1 MLKAMSDHETKST
14 DTRVVMYTTP
24 WCGYCNAAKRLLGQ
38 LGIAY
43 VDHDVSRDVALRQ
56 RIADETGWRTVP
68 MIYLDGR
75 FVGGFDD
82 LSALHR
88 RGGLVR

>member
-1 MLKAMSDHETKST
+1 MKVFIAELIGTMTL
-14 DTRVVMYTTP
+14 VLFG
-24 WCGYCNAAKRLLGQ
+24 CGAAVLAGGEVGQ